1 MPLGRYVLTA
11 NHIGV
16 GGVKR
21 AMRVKSS
28 YDGNSSH
35 YAPSVTALFRN
46 SAKYG
51 VLMELDVTLLP

>member
-1 MPLGRYVLTA
+1 M
-11 NHIGV
+11 
-16 GGVKR
+16 KR